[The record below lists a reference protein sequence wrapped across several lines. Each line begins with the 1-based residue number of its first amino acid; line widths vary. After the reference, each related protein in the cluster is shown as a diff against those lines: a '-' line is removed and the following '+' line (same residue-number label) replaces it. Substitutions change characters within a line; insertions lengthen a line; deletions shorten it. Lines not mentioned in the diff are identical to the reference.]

1 MAILSGLAYR
11 GGYEMLSKMTFAEIK
26 SEYNNR
32 REEERK
38 KIIDFLARQKDE
50 EGRPLFIRL
59 TEKVMTTD
67 RMPAGRD
74 FPDTEA
80 DVLKRHMICE
90 TGNGWQPAA
99 MAFMCLFRCKL
110 LTLIREIRKIYMCCM
125 IGWVSVSEPAVTKKP
140 LSTDER
146 FRQCF

>member
-1 MAILSGLAYR
+1 
-11 GGYEMLSKMTFAEIK
+11 MLSKMTFAEIK

-50 EGRPLFIRL
+50 EGGRFFIRL

-90 TGNGWQPAA
+90 TGNGWQPATTV
-99 MAFMCLFRCKL
+99 FMCLFLCKL
-110 LTLIREIRKIYMCCM
+110 LTLTGRYEKFTC
-125 IGWVSVSEPAVTKKP
+125 VV
-140 LSTDER
+140 
-146 FRQCF
+146 